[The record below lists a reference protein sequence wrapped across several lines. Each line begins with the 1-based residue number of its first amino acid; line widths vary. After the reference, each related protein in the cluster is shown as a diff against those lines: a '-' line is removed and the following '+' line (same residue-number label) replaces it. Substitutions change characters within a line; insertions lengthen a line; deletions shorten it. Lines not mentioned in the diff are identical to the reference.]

1 MDQMDYPVHSTCKD
15 GAMREASLTNQSAQM
30 RAAIDR
36 VGYYPAVVA
45 DAVEAAVAGE
55 TVLSFVIHHEPT
67 FDQDEVRRHVT
78 VLALTP
84 SRLIVAH
91 TDEHPPD
98 DLLPEPYASTST
110 EAVPISSL
118 GSVAVTRMV
127 ANPAKES
134 RRRTT
139 PPVSEAVLTVGW
151 GAVRRVDLEPATCGD
166 PDCVADHGYSG
177 MLSAEDFA
185 LRISSSADGP
195 EAVDALLDFAQA
207 LSAATTAS

>member
-1 MDQMDYPVHSTCKD
+1 
-15 GAMREASLTNQSAQM
+15 MREASLTNQSTQM

-84 SRLIVAH
+84 YRLIVAH

-207 LSAATTAS
+207 LSAATTSS

>member
-1 MDQMDYPVHSTCKD
+1 MDYRVHPTCKD
-15 GAMREASLTNQSAQM
+15 GGMREASLTNQSAQM

>member
-1 MDQMDYPVHSTCKD
+1 
-15 GAMREASLTNQSAQM
+15 MREASLTNQSTQM

-207 LSAATTAS
+207 LSAATTSS